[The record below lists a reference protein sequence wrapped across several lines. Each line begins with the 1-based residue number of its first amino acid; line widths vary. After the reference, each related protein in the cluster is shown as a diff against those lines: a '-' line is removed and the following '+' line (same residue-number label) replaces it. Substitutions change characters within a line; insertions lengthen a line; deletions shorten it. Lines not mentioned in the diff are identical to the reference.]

1 MSKYAAKG
9 TLLKVGDS
17 ASPEAFT
24 TIAQIYA
31 LSGPSLQQEELDV
44 TDHSSTDGWKE
55 FIGGLKDGGEV
66 SGELHFDG
74 AQATQDET
82 TGLQKALK
90 DGTVKN
96 YRITFTDGTSIT
108 FAALV
113 KSFEFAANV
122 GDKLTAA
129 FALKVSGVPTWS

>member
-1 MSKYAAKG
+1 MAKYAAKG

-24 TIAQIYA
+24 TIAQIFS
-31 LSGPSLQQEELDV
+31 LSGPSIAQEELDV
-44 TDHSSTDGWKE
+44 TDHSSTGGWKE
-55 FIGGLKDGGEV
+55 FIAGLKDLGEV

-74 AQATQDET
+74 AQTTQDET
-82 TGLQKALK
+82 TGLVARVS

-96 YRITFTDGTSIT
+96 YRITFPDGTNVT

-129 FALKVSGVPTWS
+129 FTLKATGAPTWS